1 RSGMLLN
8 SDELVS
14 LAHLPTAAV
23 RSHKLRRE
31 VKRTKA
37 APAIVKVGGI
47 VLGDNLHEGHVSPVS
62 LTAEQRTRHMHVIGA
77 SGTGKSTF
85 LLNLIAQ
92 DIQNGDG
99 VAVLDPHGDLV
110 DAVLSHV
117 PSERFADVV
126 LFDPSDQEFPVG
138 FNILS
143 AHSELER

>member
-1 RSGMLLN
+1 MLLN

-37 APAIVKVGGI
+37 APAVVKVGGI

-77 SGTGKSTF
+77 SGTGLAHFIKLVAGALGWRYEDEAPIPGGRAD
-85 LLNLIAQ
+85 LL
-92 DIQNGDG
+92 
-99 VAVLDPHGDLV
+99 
-110 DAVLSHV
+110 
-117 PSERFADVV
+117 
-126 LFDPSDQEFPVG
+126 
-138 FNILS
+138 
-143 AHSELER
+143 LERDGERIGIQVSNLEPCAR